1 MTRQCIQEG
10 DGELSTKH
18 MVEARFADLLPSTRY
33 PVTIACLH
41 TSESNIAVY
50 EAAAKAL
57 GLPEG
62 TLRHHVRADLLLAA
76 EKLGRLTDEI
86 SAETA
91 ALLWHLAEDADAVVL
106 NCSTLGPAVSKV
118 AAGAGAP
125 IIRADA
131 ALAEQAV
138 KAGGKVLVLCTVETT
153 IIPTTALFEA
163 AAKATGAEIE
173 VRLVPGAWTHFR
185 SGDLRAYLASIAD
198 AVREAHG
205 EGAVT
210 VTFAQ
215 ASMTGAVDLLSD
227 GVERPI
233 TGPAA
238 ALAAAIAKIATADLL

>member
-1 MTRQCIQEG
+1 M
-10 DGELSTKH
+10 
-18 MVEARFADLLPSTRY
+18 
-33 PVTIACLH
+33 TIACLH
-41 TSESNIAVY
+41 TAESNIAVY

-57 GLPEG
+57 GLPDG

-76 EKLGRLTDEI
+76 EKVGRLTEEI

-131 ALAEQAV
+131 TLAEQAV
-138 KAGGKVLVLCTVETT
+138 KAGGKVIVLCTVETT

-173 VRLVPGAWTHFR
+173 VRLVLGAWTHFR
-185 SGDLRAYLASIAD
+185 AGNLAAYLSCIAD
-198 AVREAHG
+198 AVKVAHG

-210 VTFAQ
+210 IAFAQ
-215 ASMTGAVDLLSD
+215 ASMTDAADLLSEE
-227 GVERPI
+227 VERPM
-233 TGPAA
+233 TGPAT
-238 ALAAAIAKIATADLL
+238 ALAAAIAKIATACSL

>member
-1 MTRQCIQEG
+1 MMTWQCIQEG
-10 DGELSTKH
+10 NGEPSTKH

-33 PVTIACLH
+33 PVTIVCLH
-41 TSESNIAVY
+41 TAKSNIAVY

-185 SGDLRAYLASIAD
+185 SGDLRASIAD

-210 VTFAQ
+210 LTFAQ

-227 GVERPI
+227 GIERPI
-233 TGPAA
+233 TGPAT
-238 ALAAAIAKIATADLL
+238 ALAAAVAKIATADLL

>member
-1 MTRQCIQEG
+1 M
-10 DGELSTKH
+10 
-18 MVEARFADLLPSTRY
+18 
-33 PVTIACLH
+33 H
-41 TSESNIAVY
+41 TAKSNIAVY

-185 SGDLRAYLASIAD
+185 SGDLRASIAD

-210 VTFAQ
+210 LTFAQ

-227 GVERPI
+227 GIERPI
-233 TGPAA
+233 TGPAT

>member
-1 MTRQCIQEG
+1 MTI
-10 DGELSTKH
+10 
-18 MVEARFADLLPSTRY
+18 V
-33 PVTIACLH
+33 CLH
-41 TSESNIAVY
+41 TAKSNIAVY

-185 SGDLRAYLASIAD
+185 SGDLRASIAD

-210 VTFAQ
+210 LTFAQ

-227 GVERPI
+227 GIERPI
-233 TGPAA
+233 TGPAT